1 MKKVL
6 GYKVNEAAAS
16 LCLCP
21 RTVERY
27 RKQFLAL
34 QTNPEVIGRPLNSVV
49 LHPHVEFLIMEAVL
63 KNSEKTMAEI
73 AHMNSMN

>member
-1 MKKVL
+1 M
-6 GYKVNEAAAS
+6 
-16 LCLCP
+16 
-21 RTVERY
+21 ERY